1 MPDEAERPVVVTFDS
16 RYTRAAMA
24 MLHSLSAVRTGQK
37 TTVIALA
44 GELPQRQAY
53 AVTSAAHAAGLDFEI
68 RDMTGACL
76 DLPFDSHGSPAV
88 YYRLH
93 IAELLP
99 EYDSALYVDADTIFL
114 RDPAELLTL
123 DLGPHPLAAVQDV
136 CVPTLGSPDCLPG
149 VPLDEDERAL
159 PYFNSGLLVI
169 DLDHWRR
176 LGIGSAALRFAT
188 TSAQHVRFWD
198 QDALNHVVR
207 GDWRRL
213 DRRWNVFPLEDI
225 WQAEEFPYYGEEYVP
240 RTGLARLARE
250 AYLIHFVTRHK
261 PWTDSFPAGRLR
273 DLWWS
278 YDEPAVR

>member
-1 MPDEAERPVVVTFDS
+1 MREDLQRPIVVAFDS
-16 RYTRAAMA
+16 RYARAARA
-24 MLHSLSAVRTGQK
+24 MLHSLAAVRNGQT

-44 GELPQRQAY
+44 GDLAPEQARTI
-53 AVTSAAHAAGLDFEI
+53 TSAATSAGLDFEI
-68 RDMTGACL
+68 RDMTGTCL
-76 DLPFDSHGSPAV
+76 GLPFDSHGSPAV

-93 IAELLP
+93 IAEALP
-99 EYDSALYVDADTIFL
+99 EYSSAVYVDADTLFL

-123 DLGPHPLAAVQDV
+123 DLGPYPLAAVQDV
-136 CVPTLGSPDCLPG
+136 CVPTLGTPGCLPG
-149 VPLDEDERAL
+149 LPLAEAERAL

-169 DLDHWRR
+169 DLDRWRR
-176 LGIGSAALRFAT
+176 REIGPAALRFAT

-207 GDWRRL
+207 GQWHRL

-225 WQAEEFPYYGEEYVP
+225 WQAEEFPYYGEEHVP
-240 RTGLARLARE
+240 RSRLGRLASE

-261 PWTDSFPAGRLR
+261 PWTDTFPAGRLR

-278 YDEPAVR
+278 YDGATVR